1 MFVYA
6 GVEGAAWLS
15 RPLGELEW
23 IAWLLFAFWWIPFSL
38 DMSRRLLRLPR
49 GLVRLEV
56 LRDRP
61 RGRPPV
67 PVGRTCPHCGGR
79 VSAEQA
85 VCPNCYG
92 DLKTNCEIC
101 GKIIAAGTSRGLCEE
116 CRRARQSV
124 SP

>member
-1 MFVYA
+1 L
-6 GVEGAAWLS
+6 GKLS
-15 RPLGELEW
+15 W

-38 DMSRRLLRLPR
+38 EMSRRLLRLPR
-49 GLVRLEV
+49 GIVRVEV
-56 LRDRP
+56 IKDRHRRRSP
-61 RGRPPV
+61 ALAGPK
-67 PVGRTCPHCGGR
+67 CPHCGER

-92 DLKTNCEIC
+92 DLKANCERC
-101 GKIIAAGTSRGLCEE
+101 GKIIAAGAARGLCQE